1 MSAEPE
7 ADHPDPIGPEEVDP
21 ETGLRP
27 HSLQPRRPRTLG
39 GAVYLAVL
47 GVCAG
52 AMLVIVL
59 GPWRAG
65 MTLLGG
71 AFVIAAVA
79 RWVIP
84 DVNAGM
90 LHLRRKAIDVPTLL
104 VIGGSLVVLAAVIP
118 DTPPL

>member
-1 MSAEPE
+1 MSRDSES
-7 ADHPDPIGPEEVDP
+7 DHSEPIGPSEVDP

-27 HSLQPRRPRTLG
+27 HSLHPRRPRTLG

-52 AMLVIVL
+52 ALLVIVV
-59 GPWRAG
+59 GQWRPG

-71 AFVIAAVA
+71 AFLAAGLA
-79 RWVIP
+79 RWAIP

-90 LHLRRKAIDVPTLL
+90 LHLRRKAIDVPTLF
-104 VIGGSLVVLAAVIP
+104 VIGGSLVVLAGVIP
-118 DTPPL
+118 EAAPL

>member
-1 MSAEPE
+1 MSREPE
-7 ADHPDPIGPEEVDP
+7 ADHPEPIGPGEVDP

-27 HSLQPRRPRTLG
+27 HSLQPRRPRTVG

-52 AMLVIVL
+52 AMLAIVM
-59 GPWRAG
+59 GYWRTG
-65 MTLLGG
+65 LVLMGG
-71 AFVIAAVA
+71 AFVAAGLG
-79 RWVIP
+79 RWVLP

-104 VIGGSLVVLAAVIP
+104 LIGVALIAVANIIRGRLP
-118 DTPPL
+118 G

>member
-1 MSAEPE
+1 MTLGPG
-7 ADHPDPIGPEEVDP
+7 ADHPEPLGPEEVDP
-21 ETGLRP
+21 ETGLRL

-47 GVCAG
+47 TVSA
-52 AMLVIVL
+52 AALALVVA

-65 MTLLGG
+65 LTLLGG
-71 AFVIAAVA
+71 AFVAAALA

-84 DVNAGM
+84 DRSAGM

-104 VIGGSLVVLAAVIP
+104 LVGASIVVLANAIP
-118 DTPPL
+118 GRPAP

>member
-1 MSAEPE
+1 MTRDPE
-7 ADHPDPIGPEEVDP
+7 GDHPEPIGPEEVDP

-52 AMLVIVL
+52 ALTMAFV
-59 GPWRAG
+59 GYWRAG
-65 MTLLGG
+65 LVLMGG
-71 AFVIAAVA
+71 AVITAGLA

-84 DVNAGM
+84 EANAGM

-104 VIGGSLVVLAAVIP
+104 FMGGALIVVANLVRVR
-118 DTPPL
+118 PPT

>member
-1 MSAEPE
+1 MSFGPG
-7 ADHPDPIGPEEVDP
+7 ADHSGPIGPDEVDP

-52 AMLVIVL
+52 ALMVIFL
-59 GPWRAG
+59 GQWRPG

-71 AFVIAAVA
+71 AFVAAAIARAA
-79 RWVIP
+79 IP
-84 DVNAGM
+84 DASAGM

-104 VIGGSLVVLAAVIP
+104 LIGGSLVALAVAIP
-118 DTPPL
+118 DQPL

>member
-1 MSAEPE
+1 VSHEPG
-7 ADHPDPIGPEEVDP
+7 ADHPEPIGPGEVDP

-52 AMLVIVL
+52 ALLLVLLGYWRTGLVL
-59 GPWRAG
+59 
-65 MTLLGG
+65 MGG
-71 AFVIAAVA
+71 AFLAAGLG
-79 RWVIP
+79 RWVLP
-84 DVNAGM
+84 DANAGM

-104 VIGGSLVVLAAVIP
+104 LIGFALIVVANIIRGRLP
-118 DTPPL
+118 G

>member
-1 MSAEPE
+1 VSFGPG
-7 ADHPDPIGPEEVDP
+7 ADHSGPIGPDEVDP
-21 ETGLRP
+21 DTGRRP

-52 AMLVIVL
+52 ALVVILV
-59 GPWRAG
+59 GQWRAG

-71 AFVIAAVA
+71 AFVAAAIA
-79 RWVIP
+79 RWAIP

-90 LHLRRKAIDVPTLL
+90 LHLRRKAIDVPTLFA
-104 VIGGSLVVLAAVIP
+104 IGASLIALAAVIP
-118 DTPPL
+118 EQPL